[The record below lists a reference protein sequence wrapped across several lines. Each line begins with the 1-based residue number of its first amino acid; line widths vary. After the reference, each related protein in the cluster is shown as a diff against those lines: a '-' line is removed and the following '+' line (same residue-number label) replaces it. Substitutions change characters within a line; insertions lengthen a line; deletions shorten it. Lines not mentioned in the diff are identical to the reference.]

1 MSNAADAAWRGQAIM
16 MEQSMRSRSHFVSI
30 IVFVLILSSGAAL
43 AQTPQ
48 QQTRGDFQWTVIPY
62 AWLTGLSG
70 TVGARGY
77 QTTVDCSFAD
87 LSKYLNIGAMAHV
100 EMLYQ
105 GRIGLFTDLNYSLL
119 GDQASGKR
127 LSLDGKT
134 SLFLTD
140 VAAFYR
146 VGTVPLGQNRTSSM
160 TFDVLAGA
168 RVWSLALKLDGD
180 RPRGGRDIFERRAWV
195 DPLVGARAEFR
206 LAEAWLV
213 SLRGGVGG
221 FSVSSALTW
230 DATALLGYTFW
241 EHGTLLAGYRAVGV
255 NHDEGSGKSA
265 FKFDATLSGPILGL
279 AFTF

>member
-1 MSNAADAAWRGQAIM
+1 
-16 MEQSMRSRSHFVSI
+16 MRKRCYILGV
-30 IVFVLILSSGAAL
+30 VFLCLCLGASAAL

-48 QQTRGDFQWTVIPY
+48 QQTRGDFQWTVVPY

-70 TVGARGY
+70 TVGAKGY

-87 LSKYLNIGAMAHV
+87 LSKYLNIGAMAHI

-105 GRIGLFTDLNYSLL
+105 DRVGLFTDINYSLL

-127 LSLDGKT
+127 ISLDGKT

-146 VGTVPLGQNRTSSM
+146 VGTVPLGQNKTSFM

-168 RVWSLALKLDGD
+168 RIWSLALKLDGD
-180 RPRGGRDIFERRAWV
+180 RSRGGRDIFERRTWA
-195 DPLVGARAEFR
+195 DPIVGARAEFH
-206 LAEAWLV
+206 LTDAWLV
-213 SLRGGVGG
+213 SLRGGLGG

-230 DATALLGYTFW
+230 DTTALVGYTFW

-255 NHDEGSGKSA
+255 NYSEGSGKSA
-265 FKFDATLSGPILGL
+265 FKFDATLSGPILGV

>member
-1 MSNAADAAWRGQAIM
+1 
-16 MEQSMRSRSHFVSI
+16 MRSRLILVAV
-30 IVFVLILSSGAAL
+30 IVFALALNVSAAL

-48 QQTRGDFQWTVIPY
+48 QQTRGDFQWTVVPY

-70 TVGARGY
+70 TIGAKGY
-77 QTTVDCSFAD
+77 QTNVDCSFAD
-87 LSKYLNIGAMAHV
+87 LSKYLNIGAMAHI

-105 GRIGLFTDLNYSLL
+105 DRVGLFTDINYSLL

-127 LSLDGKT
+127 ISLDGKT

-146 VGTVPLGQNRTSSM
+146 VGTVPLGQNQTSFM
-160 TFDVLAGA
+160 TFDVLGGA
-168 RVWSLALKLDGD
+168 RIWSLALKLDGD
-180 RPRGGRDIFERRAWV
+180 RARGGRDIFTQRTWA
-195 DPLVGARAEFR
+195 DPIVGARAEFH
-206 LAEAWLV
+206 LTDAWLV
-213 SLRGGVGG
+213 SLRGGIGG

-241 EHGTLLAGYRAVGV
+241 EHGTILAGYRAVGV
-255 NHDEGSGKSA
+255 NYSVGSDRSA
-265 FKFDATLSGPILGL
+265 FKFDATLSGPIIGL

>member
-1 MSNAADAAWRGQAIM
+1 
-16 MEQSMRSRSHFVSI
+16 MRSRFCLLAVM
-30 IVFVLILSSGAAL
+30 FLCLCLGGRAAL

-70 TVGARGY
+70 TVGAKGY
-77 QTTVDCSFAD
+77 ETTVDCSFAD
-87 LSKYLNIGAMAHV
+87 LSKYLNLGAMAHI

-105 GRIGLFTDLNYSLL
+105 GRVGLFTDINYSLL

-127 LSLDGKT
+127 ISLDGKT

-146 VGTVPLGQNRTSSM
+146 VGTVPLGQNQTSSM

-168 RVWSLALKLDGD
+168 RIWSLALKLDGD
-180 RPRGGRDIFERRAWV
+180 RPRGGRDIFERRTWV
-195 DPLVGARAEFR
+195 DPIVGARAEFH
-206 LAEAWLV
+206 LTDAWLV
-213 SLRGGVGG
+213 SLRGGLGG

-255 NHDEGSGKSA
+255 NYSVGSDRSA
-265 FKFDATLSGPILGL
+265 FKFDATLSGPIIGVG
-279 AFTF
+279 FTF

>member
-1 MSNAADAAWRGQAIM
+1 
-16 MEQSMRSRSHFVSI
+16 MRSRLHFVGI
-30 IVFVLILSSGAAL
+30 IVFVLILSASAAL
-43 AQTPQ
+43 ARTPQ
-48 QQTRGDFQWTVIPY
+48 QQARGDFQWTVIPY

-87 LSKYLNIGAMAHV
+87 LSKYLNIGAMAHI

-105 GRIGLFTDLNYSLL
+105 DRVGLFTDINYSLL

-127 LSLDGKT
+127 ISLDGKT

-146 VGTVPLGQNRTSSM
+146 VGTVPLGQNQTSSM

-168 RVWSLALKLDGD
+168 RIWSLALKLDGD
-180 RPRGGRDIFERRAWV
+180 RPRGGRDIFEQRTWA
-195 DPLVGARAEFR
+195 DPIVGARTEFR
-206 LAEAWLV
+206 LTDAWLL
-213 SLRGGVGG
+213 SLRGGIGG

-230 DATALLGYTFW
+230 DATALVGYTFW

-255 NHDEGSGKSA
+255 NYNTGSGKSA
-265 FKFDATLSGPILGL
+265 FKFDATLNGPIIGL